1 MKTPLKVVGLKL
13 YLTEWIG
20 QAERMVIEFS
30 EISTQRIRDD
40 SEPAY
45 LSPVKRLAWLKQ
57 SSCVN

>member
-1 MKTPLKVVGLKL
+1 MKTPLKVVALKL

-30 EISTQRIRDD
+30 ESTQRIGDD